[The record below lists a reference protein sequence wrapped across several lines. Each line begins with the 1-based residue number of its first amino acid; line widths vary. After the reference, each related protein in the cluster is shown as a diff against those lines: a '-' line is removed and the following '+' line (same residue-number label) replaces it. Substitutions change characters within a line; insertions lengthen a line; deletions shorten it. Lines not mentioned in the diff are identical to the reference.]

1 MGLLALLLQGA
12 LAAQVFRALAAIAD
26 ALVGALVHVVLHTTA
41 ITSTFDL
48 LLPKAR

>member
-26 ALVGALVHVVLHTTA
+26 ALVGALVHVVLHATA
-41 ITSTFDL
+41 ITSTVDL